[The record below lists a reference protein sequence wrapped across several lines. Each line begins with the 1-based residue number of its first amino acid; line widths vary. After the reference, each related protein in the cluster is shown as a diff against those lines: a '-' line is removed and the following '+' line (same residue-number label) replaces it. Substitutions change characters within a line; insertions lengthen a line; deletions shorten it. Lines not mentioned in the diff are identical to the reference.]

1 VVTLP
6 TIDQVVDSLGRVREQ
21 IATIGRD
28 DVSIV
33 AVTKGFPPAIID
45 VARGA
50 GITDI
55 GESYAQELLGK
66 LDHIDEERLHF
77 IGRIQRNKVRK
88 IADAIDLWHS
98 VDRLELLREVGKR
111 TPGAKV
117 LIQVNPSAD
126 PTKAGVE
133 PAEVPAML
141 SQAERDGVV
150 PIGLMTIGVQDDPE
164 ATRRAFAD
172 VDALATKLG
181 LNERSMGMSGDYLD
195 AAAAGATMLRLGS
208 VLFGPRPE

>member
-1 VVTLP
+1 MTLP
-6 TIDQVVDSLGRVREQ
+6 TIDQVVDSLGRVREEV
-21 IATIGRD
+21 AAIGRD
-28 DVSIV
+28 GISIV
-33 AVTKGFPPAIID
+33 AVTKGFPPEIID

-88 IADAIDLWHS
+88 IADAVDLWHS
-98 VDRLELLREVGKR
+98 VDRPELLSEVGKR

-117 LIQVNPSAD
+117 LIQVNSSAD

-133 PAEVPAML
+133 PAELPSML

-150 PIGLMTIGVQDDPE
+150 PIGLMTIGVQHDPE
-164 ATRRAFAD
+164 ATRRAFLD
-172 VDALATKLG
+172 IDALATEFG
-181 LNERSMGMSGDYLD
+181 LTERSMGMSGDYLD
-195 AAAAGATMLRLGS
+195 AASAGATMLRLGS